1 MGISVFT
8 DIDRLLCMMW
18 VHERSSKSI
27 RLDSGEFET
36 EAQRPLT
43 NHYVPK
49 EPYWGDRAGE
59 EREGKAGQRRHDLTL
74 TVMKWRNRK

>member
-1 MGISVFT
+1 
-8 DIDRLLCMMW
+8 MMW

-36 EAQRPLT
+36 EAQWPLT

-49 EPYWGDRAGE
+49 EPYWGDR
-59 EREGKAGQRRHDLTL
+59 EGKRGSEMLGR
-74 TVMKWRNRK
+74 VGMI

>member
-1 MGISVFT
+1 
-8 DIDRLLCMMW
+8 MMW

-36 EAQRPLT
+36 EAQWPLT

-49 EPYWGDRAGE
+49 EPYLGAEQGKR
-59 EREGKAGQRRHDLTL
+59 ERKAEQRRYNLTL